1 MVRFLRRARAARR
14 VFAVLGSLPLV
25 AGGCENAPADLPRP
39 SVEEA
44 SPAAPGTS
52 EVAGRLER
60 RPGGATP
67 IVTLEPHAP
76 LDVPLPAEPAEMDQY
91 GRTFIPRLLVV
102 RAGQTVRF
110 KNSEN
115 ELHNVN
121 VTDERGVTI
130 FNVGM
135 PILGGTFDH
144 RFDRAGDYAVRCNVH
159 QEMAATI
166 SVTSSPFAAVAD
178 REGRFALS
186 GVPYG
191 AYDLVVRRGAERE
204 ARVVDVAAPRT
215 EIVERESAP

>member
-1 MVRFLRRARAARR
+1 MGRFLRRARAACG
-14 VFAVLGSLPLV
+14 VFVMLGALPCG
-25 AGGCENAPADLPRP
+25 AGACRNIPADLPQP
-39 SVEEA
+39 SEEQA
-44 SPAAPGTS
+44 PPAASGTS

-60 RPGGATP
+60 RLGAATP

-76 LDVPLPAEPAEMDQY
+76 LDMPLPAGPAEMDQY

-102 RAGQTVRF
+102 REGQTVRF

-121 VTDERGVTI
+121 VTDEGGVTI
-130 FNVGM
+130 FNVAM

-144 RFDRAGDYAVRCNVH
+144 RFDRAGDYAIRCNVH

-178 REGRFALS
+178 REGRFTLS

-204 ARVVDVAAPRT
+204 ARVVEVAAPRT
-215 EIVERESAP
+215 EIVDEAPAP

>member
-1 MVRFLRRARAARR
+1 MGRFRRRARAVCG
-14 VFAVLGSLPLV
+14 VFAMLGALPLA
-25 AGGCENAPADLPRP
+25 AGACGKAPTDSPLP
-39 SVEEA
+39 
-44 SPAAPGTS
+44 PAEQAPTAPPGTG
-52 EVAGRLER
+52 EVAGLLER
-60 RPGGATP
+60 RPGAATP

-76 LDVPLPAEPAEMDQY
+76 LDVPLPAGPADMDQY

-110 KNSEN
+110 RNSEN

-121 VTDERGVTI
+121 VTDEHGVTI

-144 RFDRAGDYAVRCNVH
+144 RFDRVGDYAVRCNVH

-178 REGRFALS
+178 REGRFTFS
-186 GVPYG
+186 RVPYG
-191 AYDLVVRRGAERE
+191 AYDLVVRRGTERE
-204 ARVVDVAAPRT
+204 VRVVEVAAPRT
-215 EIVERESAP
+215 EIVEQEPAP

>member
-1 MVRFLRRARAARR
+1 MGRFLRRARAARG
-14 VFAVLGSLPLV
+14 VLAALGALQLG
-25 AGGCENAPADLPRP
+25 AGGCGNAPVDPPQP
-39 SVEEA
+39 SAEQA
-44 SPAAPGTS
+44 PAAAPGTG

-60 RPGGATP
+60 RPGAATP

-76 LDVPLPAEPAEMDQY
+76 VEVPLPAGPAEMDQY

-102 RAGQTVRF
+102 REGQTVRF

-121 VTDERGVTI
+121 VTDESGVTI

-144 RFDRAGDYAVRCNVH
+144 RFEHAGDYAVRCNVH

-178 REGRFALS
+178 REGRFTLS

-191 AYDLVVRRGAERE
+191 AYDLVVRRGSERE
-204 ARVVDVAAPRT
+204 ARVVEVAAPRT
-215 EIVERESAP
+215 EIVEQESAP

>member
-1 MVRFLRRARAARR
+1 MSSILRRARAACG
-14 VFAVLGSLPLV
+14 VLAVPGVLSLGP
-25 AGGCENAPADLPRP
+25 GGCTNAPADPP
-39 SVEEA
+39 Q
-44 SPAAPGTS
+44 PAAHQTPPTAPGTS
-52 EVAGRLER
+52 EVAGRLAR
-60 RPGGATP
+60 RPGAATP

-76 LDVPLPAEPAEMDQY
+76 VDVPLPAEPAEMDQY

-102 RAGQTVRF
+102 REGQVVRF

-121 VTDERGVTI
+121 VTDDSGVTI

-144 RFDRAGDYAVRCNVH
+144 RFERAGDYAVRCNVH

-178 REGRFALS
+178 REGRFTLP

-191 AYDLVVRRGAERE
+191 TYDLVVRRGSERA
-204 ARVVDVAAPRT
+204 ARRVEVATPRT
-215 EIVERESAP
+215 ELVD